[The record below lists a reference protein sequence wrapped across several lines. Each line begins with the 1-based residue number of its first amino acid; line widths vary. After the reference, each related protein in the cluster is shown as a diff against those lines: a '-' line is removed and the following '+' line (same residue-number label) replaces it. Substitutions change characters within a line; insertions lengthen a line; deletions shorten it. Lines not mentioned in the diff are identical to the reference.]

1 MFNSLFWGEEL
12 RTKLS
17 EVASTETLLDTGF
30 LRNNMTAMIR
40 LADGLIE
47 DNLNGIQICKNFVA
61 QAAVAAGKY
70 APNMEPVNICKLLQT
85 KYASMANLSI
95 NIAPAVPQAI
105 LMDAYITTRILNAA
119 LGYVIHHDRTNGPMF
134 LVTSVNQECEDAV
147 LVLRLTN
154 ERPGDIGPQT
164 VQVEA
169 EELEIDAEL
178 PTSVDNN
185 KYINQNEGVRPCLGS
200 NDTRTGLPTDPL
212 QDWKSDVKEM
222 SKLISADSSFQLLD
236 NCALFTLSFKLKAAQ
251 DCDDARRPLPEGM
264 VFIGADDGENKQSNI
279 STMLTLYIMADVAPR
294 ASYKG

>member
-1 MFNSLFWGEEL
+1 
-12 RTKLS
+12 
-17 EVASTETLLDTGF
+17 
-30 LRNNMTAMIR
+30 
-40 LADGLIE
+40 
-47 DNLNGIQICKNFVA
+47 
-61 QAAVAAGKY
+61 
-70 APNMEPVNICKLLQT
+70 
-85 KYASMANLSI
+85 
-95 NIAPAVPQAI
+95 
-105 LMDAYITTRILNAA
+105 
-119 LGYVIHHDRTNGPMF
+119 MF